1 MVTSQVMC
9 ESLGWPPS
17 VGTWLHI
24 GRNSRASHSE
34 VKEVQSREETLN
46 TESLGHPGRQVQ
58 RQGVGLSVFT
68 GRGSFHRLKSGRSV
82 PAIFRKEWGLPG
94 TGSAPTF
101 RPL

>member
-9 ESLGWPPS
+9 ESLGWPPG

-24 GRNSRASHSE
+24 GRNSRASHSK
-34 VKEVQSREETLN
+34 VKEGQSREETGY

-82 PAIFRKEWGLPG
+82 PAIFRKECGFPG
-94 TGSAPTF
+94 TGSAPTV
-101 RPL
+101 